1 MIEITKVSITF
12 LQNKIKKEASMARE
26 EVEEVSVH
34 KKRKEQLDLANPAG
48 IEAWQWEEDRRSN

>member
-1 MIEITKVSITF
+1 MIEITKVTITF

-26 EVEEVSVH
+26 EVEEVSLH

-48 IEAWQWEEDRRSN
+48 IEA

>member
-26 EVEEVSVH
+26 EIEVSLH

-48 IEAWQWEEDRRSN
+48 IEA

>member
-26 EVEEVSVH
+26 EVEEVSLH
-34 KKRKEQLDLANPAG
+34 KKRKGQLDLGEPSWN
-48 IEAWQWEEDRRSN
+48 